1 MLREEMSDTNH
12 TFVAESGAAR
22 ESVASKPTRTRWL
35 VLLLIS
41 VMYLICYMDRSNI
54 SVAELEIAKQFGL
67 SKSAMGLVLAAF
79 TWAYALG
86 QVPAGWFGDRFGPKK
101 VLTVIMTVWSATAVM
116 TGVAFD
122 FGSLFG
128 ARFLL
133 GLGEAGAFPVASRGM
148 QLWFPKV
155 ERGRIQGTTHFF
167 SRFAVAIT
175 PFIAG
180 SILLAFG
187 WRVIFYIF
195 GSLGILWAI
204 AFNAFYRNLPEE
216 HRGVNRNELA
226 RIRGVNE
233 DGSIKPP
240 AVTKLATPWK
250 QILLS
255 PNMWFISLGY
265 FCFFFG
271 TNFYLTWY
279 PTYLR
284 EHLHMSIRSLGIW
297 GSVPLLAGMAGDVVG
312 GSLSDLIFKSTGNA
326 KLGRRVVAAPGFFL
340 AGAFVIPAA
349 LTPNTFTSI
358 LCLAT
363 SFFFLEWVIGPAWA
377 VPMDVGG
384 QFSGTVTGVMN
395 MVGAL
400 GGALTAV
407 VYGSLFNRGLW
418 VAPFLVSAGV
428 MLTGALIWTFLINP
442 EVSVVEGAVANIA
455 AGVQNASSVKPK

>member
-1 MLREEMSDTNH
+1 MG
-12 TFVAESGAAR
+12 AESTSTRVAAYSGVASAAAR
-22 ESVASKPTRTRWL
+22 ATKTRWV
-35 VLLLIS
+35 VLFLIS
-41 VMYLICYMDRSNI
+41 LMYLICYMDRSNI
-54 SVAELEIAKQFGL
+54 SVAQPEIAKQFGL

-86 QVPAGWFGDRFGPKK
+86 QIPAGWLGDRFGPKR
-101 VLTVIMTVWSATAVM
+101 VLTVIMTLWSATAVM
-116 TGVAFD
+116 TGAAFG
-122 FGSLFG
+122 FGSLFA
-128 ARFLL
+128 ARFSL
-133 GLGEAGAFPVASRGM
+133 GLSEAGAFPVASRGM
-148 QLWFPKV
+148 QLWFPRV

-187 WRVIFYIF
+187 WRWIFYIF
-195 GSLGILWAI
+195 GSLGIVWA
-204 AFNAFYRNLPEE
+204 AGFKFFYRNLPEE
-216 HRGVNRNELA
+216 HGGVNRAELA

-233 DGSIKPP
+233 DGTVKAP
-240 AVTKLATPWK
+240 AVDRPATPWK
-250 QILLS
+250 RILLS

-271 TNFYLTWY
+271 SNFYLTWY

-284 EHLHMSIRSLGIW
+284 EHLHMSIRSLGVW
-297 GSVPLLAGMAGDVVG
+297 GSLPLLAGMVGDVTG
-312 GSLSDLIFKSTGNA
+312 GSLSDVIFKTTGNA
-326 KLGRRVVAAPGFFL
+326 KLARRVVAAPGFLL
-340 AGAFVIPAA
+340 AGAFVVPAA
-349 LTPNTFTSI
+349 LTPSTFTSI
-358 LCLAT
+358 LCLAA

-400 GGALTAV
+400 GGASTAV

-418 VAPFLVSAGV
+418 VAPFEVSAGV
-428 MLTGALIWTFLINP
+428 MLLGALIWIFLINP
-442 EVSVVEGAVANIA
+442 EKSVVGVAADGA
-455 AGVQNASSVKPK
+455 PRP